1 MSEETDH
8 VTRRQVTAAPLPSA
22 ADVGVSVDVAALL
35 TIDVDA
41 ELRKLATAQLQGP
54 WQIPAELVRRSL
66 AAGASAVEVALK
78 RHYVELRDDGAA
90 PPEGVFEALAGLLD
104 ARAPARARHEA
115 LIALEE
121 AGELGLLAIV
131 GLELEHLE
139 LESGAPGRGRL
150 ALSVGAGAPPRLERR
165 PAGASGGTIL
175 RLRARGI
182 DGARARAWLADAARF
197 ASATVTVDAQPLARG
212 LTAYMASQALV
223 VPLPDGR
230 SLRGHVALP
239 RAPGPARLWLL
250 QHGVVVTH
258 QGLAQAPSFE
268 AALELGAL
276 LGPRATP
283 ADLRAAI
290 SPLLPV
296 LTAAAVELML
306 ALSSRAQ
313 GLSLAAQSWLLALL
327 LEAARLGY
335 QRAAIGEAAVI
346 PALLGED
353 EGGGAPSLISIAA
366 LRGRSERD
374 HAGQAVALAL
384 DPDQP
389 RRDLLRGGAPLAL
402 LDAAAR
408 STITELYGLRFR
420 PPGRRPA
427 RARALARG
435 LAWATRGAA
444 QLLELGPLSLLRGL
458 ERPLPAEALS
468 REQRALAEHLRAI
481 LATGGGSGAPIDVV
495 FCAGSGWPRR
505 RGRRLCLPQD
515 APEVRAAVRLL
526 AEEGPGWLYPAA
538 LALLHGRGEPAAGA
552 RATWRRAWSRES
564 ASGRR

>member
-1 MSEETDH
+1 
-8 VTRRQVTAAPLPSA
+8 
-22 ADVGVSVDVAALL
+22 
-35 TIDVDA
+35 
-41 ELRKLATAQLQGP
+41 
-54 WQIPAELVRRSL
+54 
-66 AAGASAVEVALK
+66 
-78 RHYVELRDDGAA
+78 
-90 PPEGVFEALAGLLD
+90 
-104 ARAPARARHEA
+104 
-115 LIALEE
+115 
-121 AGELGLLAIV
+121 
-131 GLELEHLE
+131 
-139 LESGAPGRGRL
+139 
-150 ALSVGAGAPPRLERR
+150 
-165 PAGASGGTIL
+165 
-175 RLRARGI
+175 
-182 DGARARAWLADAARF
+182 
-197 ASATVTVDAQPLARG
+197 VTVDAQPLARG

-435 LAWATRGAA
+435 SRGRHVAPRSSSSSASVAAPRPRAPLAGRGA
-444 QLLELGPLSLLRGL
+444 E
-458 ERPLPAEALS
+458 
-468 REQRALAEHLRAI
+468 
-481 LATGGGSGAPIDVV
+481 
-495 FCAGSGWPRR
+495 PR
-505 RGRRLCLPQD
+505 
-515 APEVRAAVRLL
+515 
-526 AEEGPGWLYPAA
+526 
-538 LALLHGRGEPAAGA
+538 AAGA
-552 RATWRRAWSRES
+552 RRAPPGDPRDRRGLRRADRCGLLCRFRLAAPPRSPPVSPTRRPRG
-564 ASGRR
+564 ARRGPPARRGGARVALSGRVGAAPWARRASRGGARDLEARVVARIGLGPAVIRSAAPGVSSATCAPLS